1 MASVPARRAAT
12 VVLLRDGPRPEAL
25 LVARNP
31 AGRVLGGVWAFPG
44 GVVEA
49 LDGDGEVGLRAAAV
63 RELEEE
69 TGIGGVD
76 PAALV
81 PWARWITPVSYPH
94 RFDAYFFIAGAPAG
108 CEPAVDG
115 VELVAARW
123 LTPDDA
129 LGAGLPLPFPT
140 RTELGRLRAFASV
153 ADALATP
160 PDGAFEPVQP
170 RLRRPGDKS
179 EPMLPGEAG
188 YEAATG

>member
-1 MASVPARRAAT
+1 MATIPARRAAT
-12 VVLLRDGPRPEAL
+12 VILLRDGPRPEAL

-49 LDGDGEVGLRAAAV
+49 LDGEGEAGLRAAAV

-69 TGIGGVD
+69 TAISGVD
-76 PAALV
+76 PGALV
-81 PWARWITPVSYPH
+81 PWARWITPVSFPH
-94 RFDAYFFIAGAPAG
+94 RFDAHFFIVRAPDG

-123 LTPDDA
+123 LAPEDA
-129 LGAGLPLPFPT
+129 LAAGLPLPFPT
-140 RTELGRLRAFASV
+140 RTELGRLQAFAKV
-153 ADALATP
+153 ADALAAP
-160 PDGAFEPVQP
+160 ADGAFEPVRP
-170 RLRRPGDKS
+170 RLRQPGDRS
-179 EPMLPGEAG
+179 EPLLPGEAG